1 MPFTWDRTPIA
12 EAPLS
17 AIVPH
22 YQAAQ
27 VLPGVVESLVG
38 ELLKREKDYEV
49 LLVDDGSTD
58 GSAQAVADLQN
69 RLPKIRALRHEKPEG
84 YGAVLRTGLAA
95 AQHPLIFTMPADG
108 SYSAG
113 DLPLLLELIDKADV
127 VSGCRR
133 SKSRLKRFLQRLPAS
148 KLFGVRLNDV
158 SSHFRLYR
166 REIFKRIPIQS
177 KGCFADVEIL
187 AKANFLDCI
196 LSEVD
201 ITWQPPSKSVDFYR
215 ASVLGDALRVQRRP
229 NFGPAQV

>member
-12 EAPLS
+12 DKPLS

-22 YQAAQ
+22 YQAAE

-58 GSAQAVADLQN
+58 GTSGVVARLQD
-69 RLPKIRALRHEKPEG
+69 RMPKIRALRHEKPEG

-95 AQHPLIFTMPADG
+95 AQHPLVFTMPADG

-113 DLPLLLELIDKADV
+113 DLPLLLGLIDKADV

-133 SKSRLKRFLQRLPAS
+133 AKSWIKRFLQRLPAS

-201 ITWQPPSKSVDFYR
+201 VNWQPPSTSAEFYR
-215 ASVLGDALRVQRRP
+215 AGVLGDAFRLQRQP